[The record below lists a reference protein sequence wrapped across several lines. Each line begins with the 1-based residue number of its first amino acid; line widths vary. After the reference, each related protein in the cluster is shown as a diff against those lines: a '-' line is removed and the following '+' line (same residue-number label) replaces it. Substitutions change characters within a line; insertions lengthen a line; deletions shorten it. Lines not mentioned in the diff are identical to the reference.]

1 MNIYPTLFVFSC
13 LVVSTLPAAEVN
25 SVAEDYIWQE
35 RYKGRMELAR
45 GGDAEAQ
52 FNIGEM
58 FEKGSGVH
66 ADLIKAFTWYEQAA
80 NQNHQKAQFKV
91 AYMYYR
97 GDGVTAN
104 PAKAFQLMIPLAKY
118 GYVRAQYYLALMYE
132 TGAGTTRNM
141 EQAQLW
147 YSRAAVGGYAPAE
160 QALADN
166 KRFPIQQRAPLEIAR
181 TEQANTPSKTAS
193 NIKSPAP
200 ADTRLTENIP
210 SNLSSPITKND
221 PIATALRNEAARG
234 AQIALGLN
242 ASNMIHIPM
251 PPSTAVA
258 GLQPIIQMQPTTYS
272 ILANG
277 NWVSQLNM
285 PVEFLPSKLTT
296 CEPSNETAIECTSKE
311 LVRAIG
317 DSEIGYLT
325 QATVY
330 AVQPSGE
337 FKVTYRNN
345 IVKIN
350 RRRESKTA
358 TEPVGIKLGLQDT
371 EHHLECK
378 LENEWSIQCVK
389 NQTQKITLTKQ
400 TAELKN

>member
-1 MNIYPTLFVFSC
+1 MNIYTMMFVFSC
-13 LVVSTLPAAEVN
+13 LVVTTLPASEVN
-25 SVAEDYIWQE
+25 VTEDYIWQE
-35 RYKGRMELAR
+35 RYKDRLELAR
-45 GGDAEAQ
+45 SGDAEAQ

-58 FEKGSGVH
+58 FEKGSGIH
-66 ADLIKAFTWYEQAA
+66 ADLAKAFTWYEQAA
-80 NQNHQKAQFKV
+80 NQNHQKAQFKI

-97 GDGVTAN
+97 GEGVVAN
-104 PAKAFQLMIPLAKY
+104 PAKAFQLMTPLAKY

-132 TGAGTTRNM
+132 TGAGTPRNL

-147 YSRAAVGGYAPAE
+147 YSRAAVGSYAPAA
-160 QALADN
+160 QALADT
-166 KRFPIQQRAPLEIAR
+166 KRFPAQQRAPVESAR
-181 TEQANTPSKTAS
+181 TEQINTSSTPAANS
-193 NIKSPAP
+193 KSPAP
-200 ADTRLTENIP
+200 VDTRVTENIP
-210 SNLSSPITKND
+210 SNLSSPLSKND

-242 ASNMIHIPM
+242 ASNTVHIPT
-251 PPSTAVA
+251 PAPTTAVA

-272 ILANG
+272 VLANG
-277 NWVSQLNM
+277 NWVSQTNV
-285 PVEFLPSKLTT
+285 PVEFLPSKFTT

-311 LVRAIG
+311 LSRAIG

-350 RRRESKTA
+350 RRREGRTSIDST
-358 TEPVGIKLGLQDT
+358 IKLGLQDT

-378 LENEWSIQCVK
+378 LENEWIIQCVK
-389 NQTQKITLTKQ
+389 NLTQKITLTKQ
-400 TAELKN
+400 TTESNK